1 MNKLIKIPHG
11 NTVSIGA
18 VDACLQATNPE
29 SGAPFNSR
37 HVLMQLAFLISQ
49 ERIVKKLDQI
59 EIKAQQWFDLIELK
73 IKLNSND

>member
-37 HVLMQLAFLISQ
+37 HVLMQLAISEQSRKDSQ
-49 ERIVKKLDQI
+49 EIGSNRNQSIPIEDIVNAMQGSI
-59 EIKAQQWFDLIELK
+59 TV
-73 IKLNSND
+73 